1 MIILVDIG
9 NSRMKWAAL
18 VDGVVEDSQAVDC
31 DDLTPAKLAKKAW
44 EKLEGIPERV
54 VIASVAPAKLIKGIV
69 AWISRHWK
77 IKADVIKSQAEF
89 AGVQN
94 AYIEPALLGVDR
106 WSTLLA
112 VRSITGGA
120 ACIIDCGTAI
130 TIDVLSARG
139 EHLGGLI
146 APGLTAMTG
155 CLVDKTEAIAG
166 MKESSGEV
174 SLLARDTYAAVHA
187 GSLYAV
193 IALIDRVI
201 SDLRMELKGGF
212 RIFLTGGDAKKL
224 MPLLDDRSTF
234 EPDLVL
240 KGLACILAE
249 EKKSK

>member
-1 MIILVDIG
+1 MILLVDIG
-9 NSRMKWAAL
+9 NSRMKWALL
-18 VDGVVEDSQAVDC
+18 VDGVVADSQFVDC
-31 DDLTPAKLAKKAW
+31 EDLTPAKLAKKAW
-44 EKLEGIPERV
+44 EGLEDIPERV
-54 VIASVAPAKLIKGIV
+54 MFASVAPAKLNKGIV
-69 AWISRHWK
+69 AWVSRHWK
-77 IKADVIKSQAEF
+77 IKTDVIKSQAEF
-89 AGVQN
+89 AGVKN
-94 AYIEPALLGVDR
+94 AYLEPALLGVDR
-106 WSTLLA
+106 WATLLA

-146 APGLTAMTG
+146 VPGLTTMST
-155 CLVDKTEAIAG
+155 CLVDKTEAIAT
-166 MKESSGEV
+166 MKESGGEV

-193 IALIDRVI
+193 VALIDRVI
-201 SDLRMELKGGF
+201 SDLRTELRGGF

-249 EKKSK
+249 GKKPK